1 MKVIYEGIELDVQE
15 NGIFAGEI
23 DVSPLMS
30 LETINEIE
38 ALADKELREEMEEDA
53 YEEAAWYAELNR
65 GYAQDRM

>member
-1 MKVIYEGIELDVQE
+1 MKIIYEGIELDVQE

-38 ALADKELREEMEEDA
+38 ALADKELQEEMEEDA

-65 GYAQDRM
+65 GYAHDRM